1 MVIISNNITHLRSQA
16 NKLNLFMPKYILIGL
31 IVIIGLFLILNF
43 WSKLDE
49 KTKNKS
55 IAAIFG
61 IIMIGFIVLISLL
74 IL

>member
-1 MVIISNNITHLRSQA
+1 
-16 NKLNLFMPKYILIGL
+16 MPKYILIGL
-31 IVIIGLFLILNF
+31 IIIIGLFFAVNF

-61 IIMIGFIVLISLL
+61 IIMIGFIILISLL
-74 IL
+74 IF